1 MDVDAPG
8 VWLRNRKYDKA
19 RDEAFV
25 VGGAEDSWVNVLPL
39 TRGV

>member
-1 MDVDAPG
+1 MLTPPG
-8 VWLRNRKYDKA
+8 VWLRHRKYDKA